1 MNKKVKNP
9 LVFLI
14 MFVLPVAGAIAA
26 GADLRL
32 VDAVKQK
39 NKEAVRSLLKQRV
52 DVNARQADGATALHW
67 AAHWNDLE
75 AAELLIRGGAD
86 VNAANDY
93 GVTPLSL
100 ACTNANAAMVES
112 LLKAGAN
119 AEAVLPTGET
129 VLMTCARIGSLGGVQ
144 SLLAHG
150 AHVDSKDTE
159 YGQTALMWAAAQGHS
174 AVAQVLIEKGAD
186 VHAYSKN
193 GLTPLLFAA
202 RSVDVQTAEV
212 LMEAGAN
219 INEASKPPERK
230 PEAPGIAKV
239 GNYNDEGSGERS
251 QLRPMTPLLM
261 ASASGQEKLAIF
273 LLERGADPNAWD
285 GGAAAIHYAMLQGIA
300 YIGGV
305 PRANYV
311 AFLFRPN
318 MRELVKA
325 LVAHGANLNIQFE
338 SSALSGGTSG
348 FRNVVGASPFL
359 LATSSNDT
367 GLMRLL
373 AANGADTRLPTKAGL
388 TPLMVAAGSGR
399 GNSRPEDTL
408 DGFRGALEATKLA
421 LELGNDIKAVDNRG
435 WTALHGAAFSGSD
448 PIVEF
453 LVEKGADVN
462 AKAKNGDTP
471 LELAVPKNKEIVHTS
486 TGNLLIKFGATP
498 KNGDKK

>member
-1 MNKKVKNP
+1 MIKKAKN
-9 LVFLI
+9 LFVLWI
-14 MFVLPVAGAIAA
+14 MFLLPVASAVAA

-39 NKEAVRSLLKQRV
+39 NKEAVRSLLKEHV

-67 AAHWNDLE
+67 AAHWDDLE
-75 AAELLIRGGAD
+75 AADLLIRGGAD

-100 ACTNANAAMVES
+100 ACTNADAPMVDS

-119 AEAVLPTGET
+119 ANAVQPTGET
-129 VLMTCARIGSLGGVQ
+129 VLMTCARAGSVSAVR
-144 SLLAHG
+144 SLLARG
-150 AHVDSKDTE
+150 ARVDSKDTE

-174 AVAQVLIEKGAD
+174 AVAQALIEKGAD
-186 VHAYSKN
+186 IHEYSKN

-202 RSVDVQTAEV
+202 RSGDVQTAEV
-212 LMEAGAN
+212 LIETGAN
-219 INEASKPPERK
+219 VNEVSKPPQRK
-230 PEAPGIAKV
+230 PEAAGIAKV
-239 GNYNDEGSGERS
+239 GNYNDEGSGETS

-261 ASASGQEKLAIF
+261 ASASGNEKLAVF
-273 LLERGADPNAWD
+273 LLDRGADPNVWD
-285 GGAAAIHYAMLQGIA
+285 GGAAPIHYAMLQGIA
-300 YIGGV
+300 FIGGV

-325 LVAHGANLNIQFE
+325 LLAHGANPNVQFE

-348 FRNVVGASPFL
+348 FRVAVGASPFL

-367 GLMRLL
+367 ELMRLL
-373 AANGADTRLPTKAGL
+373 AANGADTRLTTKSGL

-399 GNSRPEDTL
+399 GNSRPEDAL
-408 DGFRGALEATKLA
+408 DNFRKALEATKLA

-435 WTALHGAAFSGSD
+435 WTALHGAAFTGSD

-471 LELAVPKNKEIVHTS
+471 LDLAIPQNKEIVHTS
-486 TGNLLIKFGATP
+486 TGEILM
-498 KNGDKK
+498 KNGAKSKDGAKK